1 MENLFLLS
9 LPLWIKT
16 TMLFRA
22 YKKAHGNNKKLKRLD
37 TLSYLLTL
45 PLCVLIV
52 LLITVIFA
60 FLFVLLGIELSWL
73 CYFIIIIA
81 LFAADF
87 AANWLAFC
95 HLKRLRFSSI
105 LEETAFFQDMK
116 YNPHILGAK
125 LAEDENNIYCLMK
138 YFRNEEKQNINDVQI
153 EYACYTKY
161 GDKIGVVEPKTELLD
176 FDTIVL
182 DNNAGK
188 VVVNRYINCKTG
200 DSLLLVSSDVDVD
213 CNYNDKSLSFLG
225 KVNLDELN
233 EKYILYKLIEKKAD
247 SKPNFILIN
256 GCKYVLEKTRSKE
269 TYKNR
274 IKFF

>member
-16 TMLFRA
+16 TILFKA
-22 YKKAHGNNKKLKRLD
+22 YKKAHGNIKKLKRLD
-37 TLSYLLTL
+37 TLSYLLMI
-45 PLCVLIV
+45 PWCELIV
-52 LLITVIFA
+52 LFITAIFS
-60 FLFVLLGIELSWL
+60 FSFVLFGIKLSWL
-73 CYFIIIIA
+73 CYFTILLALIA
-81 LFAADF
+81 TDF
-87 AANWLAFC
+87 TAHWLAFC

-105 LEETAFFQDMK
+105 LEETAFFQDIK
-116 YNPHILGAK
+116 YNPHILGNK

-138 YFRNEEKQNINDVQI
+138 FFRNEEKQNINDVQI

-161 GDKIGVVEPKTELLD
+161 GDKIGVVEPKIELID

-188 VVVNRYINCKTG
+188 VVVNRCINCKTG
-200 DSLLLVSSDVDVD
+200 DSLLLVSSDIDVD

-225 KVNLDELN
+225 RVNLDELN
-233 EKYILYKLIEKKAD
+233 EKYILYKLIEKKGN

-256 GCKYVLEKTRSKE
+256 DRKYVLEKTKSKE
-269 TYKNR
+269 THENI